1 MRVHSGSWVSS
12 DAGLG
17 VISTF
22 RRTLSGK
29 SDPLFVSKSEQ
40 FIQTTS
46 VQ

>member
-1 MRVHSGSWVSS
+1 MHNGSWGSS

-22 RRTLSGK
+22 KRTLSGK
-29 SDPLFVSKSEQ
+29 SDPLFVSRNEQ
-40 FIQTTS
+40 FMQTTS